1 MSEKAP
7 DTQKNPAA
15 EPAPAAQTEN
25 KPKKKL
31 SLEINDLSE
40 VIERKISPAA

>member
-7 DTQKNPAA
+7 ETQNNPAGQ
-15 EPAPAAQTEN
+15 PAPVAQAEN